1 MVIFSLYFVCSLYWS
16 IKYKELMT
24 TTLYHQLYLG
34 GIGCGNGFPG
44 WYTKVSYHLDWI
56 NCIIEMSD
64 LFNGNRK
71 KVEQACNRR
80 AQHRDIKEGGFQP
93 WQDPIFCDL

>member
-1 MVIFSLYFVCSLYWS
+1 
-16 IKYKELMT
+16 
-24 TTLYHQLYLG
+24 
-34 GIGCGNGFPG
+34 
-44 WYTKVSYHLDWI
+44 
-56 NCIIEMSD
+56 MSD

-80 AQHRDIKEGGFQP
+80 AQHRDIKERGFQP